1 MVHETPCQVTDV
13 VTTLIY
19 SASILHGSP
28 ASSALYTRAVHCPV
42 ARARLILVVEDDPK
56 TAASLEMYLRHGGF
70 RTELARSG
78 PEALHK
84 ARTAKPDLIVL
95 DLMLPGLGGLEVCKT
110 LRGEATLPIIMLTA
124 RSTEDDKLL
133 GLELG
138 ADDYVTKP
146 FSPRELVARVRV
158 VLRRFEPTEDPIV
171 AGDLVLD
178 PRAHALVVRG
188 APVALTAAEFRL
200 VETLMRAPG
209 RVFSRDEL
217 MQRAFGAAY
226 EGLDRTI
233 DVHIKNVRKKIEVD
247 RANPT
252 RIVTVFGLGYKFV

>member
-1 MVHETPCQVTDV
+1 
-13 VTTLIY
+13 
-19 SASILHGSP
+19 
-28 ASSALYTRAVHCPV
+28 V
-42 ARARLILVVEDDPK
+42 ARARRILIVEDEPK
-56 TAASLEMYLRHGGF
+56 TAASVEAYLRHGGF

-78 PEALHK
+78 LEGLQR
-84 ARTAKPDLIVL
+84 ARDGKPDLIVL
-95 DLMLPGLGGLEVCKT
+95 DVMLPELGGLEVCKIV
-110 LRGEATLPIIMLTA
+110 RRESAVPIILLTA

-158 VLRRFEPTEDPIV
+158 VLRRFEPPEDKLV
-171 AGDLVLD
+171 SGDLVLD
-178 PRAHALVVRG
+178 PVARELIVRG
-188 APVALTAAEFRL
+188 ETVALTATELRL
-200 VETLMRAPG
+200 VEVFMRSPG

-217 MQRAFGAAY
+217 AQRALGASY
-226 EGLDRTI
+226 DGLDRTI

>member
-1 MVHETPCQVTDV
+1 MQ
-13 VTTLIY
+13 LY
-19 SASILHGSP
+19 AARGSFAFDRGAGRGP
-28 ASSALYTRAVHCPV
+28 SRVLYTVAVHCAV
-42 ARARLILVVEDDPK
+42 TRARRILIVEDEPK
-56 TAASLEMYLRHGGF
+56 TAASIDAYLRHAGF
-70 RTELARSG
+70 RTEIARSG
-78 PEALHK
+78 LAGLQR
-84 ARTAKPDLIVL
+84 ARDGKPDLIVL
-95 DLMLPGLGGLEVCKT
+95 DVMLPELGGLEVCT
-110 LRGEATLPIIMLTA
+110 VVRRESPVPIILLTA

-158 VLRRFEPTEDPIV
+158 VLRRCEPPEDRLV
-171 AGDLVLD
+171 SGDLALD
-178 PRAHALVVRG
+178 PVARELTVRG
-188 APVALTAAEFRL
+188 EPVALTATEFRL
-200 VETLMRAPG
+200 VEVLMRSPG

-217 MQRAFGAAY
+217 TRRALGDSHDA
-226 EGLDRTI
+226 LDRTI

>member
-1 MVHETPCQVTDV
+1 MRAMARPRRI
-13 VTTLIY
+13 LI
-19 SASILHGSP
+19 
-28 ASSALYTRAVHCPV
+28 
-42 ARARLILVVEDDPK
+42 VEDEPK
-56 TAASLEMYLRHGGF
+56 TAASVEMYLRHGGF
-70 RTELARSG
+70 RAEIARSG
-78 PEALHK
+78 SDALHR
-84 ARTAKPDLIVL
+84 ARHDPPDLIIL
-95 DLMLPGLGGLEVCKT
+95 DLMLPGLGGLEVCKAV
-110 LRGEATLPIIMLTA
+110 RGESEVPIIILTA

-146 FSPRELVARVRV
+146 FSPRELVARER
-158 VLRRFEPTEDPIV
+158 IV

-178 PRAHALVVRG
+178 PAAREVTVRG
-188 APVALTAAEFRL
+188 ETVALTAAEFRL

-217 MQRAFGAAY
+217 MQRALGAAY
-226 EGLDRTI
+226 DGLDRTI
-233 DVHIKNVRKKIEVD
+233 DVHIKNVRKKIEAD